1 MKSIEEL
8 AQAQAAMAAQVN
20 GQGVAPDVIQQTI
33 NNLIVT
39 GKHRHKSK
47 SLLPKH
53 KQR

>member
-33 NNLIVT
+33 NNLT
-39 GKHRHKSK
+39 PKEETRLFMQLSRF
-47 SLLPKH
+47 LPT
-53 KQR
+53 

>member
-33 NNLIVT
+33 NNLT
-39 GKHRHKSK
+39 
-47 SLLPKH
+47 PKEET
-53 KQR
+53 QAQMMAQ